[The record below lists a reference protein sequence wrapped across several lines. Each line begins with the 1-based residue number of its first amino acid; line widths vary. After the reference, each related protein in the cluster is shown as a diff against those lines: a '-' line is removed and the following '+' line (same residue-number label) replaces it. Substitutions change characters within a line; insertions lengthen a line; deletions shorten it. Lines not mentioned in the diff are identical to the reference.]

1 MKIVGD
7 NMLLVSEPSLGRSEK
22 IAIAKVIDSGW
33 ITMGDRVRAFEQAF
47 ARTHQVADAVAVSS
61 CTTGLHL
68 VMEAL
73 GIGPGDEVLVPSLT
87 FVATAN
93 SVLYAGGTP
102 VFVDIESLDVPL
114 ISPSDAAAKCTAK
127 TKAVVVMHYGG
138 YLVDGAAW
146 REFADEHGLYL
157 IEDAAHAAGL
167 DRSGIFGDAAVFSFF
182 SNKNMTTAEGGMVV
196 ARDDAVLAK
205 VRQMRSHGIT
215 SGTVQRL
222 ASHAVTYDVTMLGYN
237 YRMDELRA
245 ALGLVQLKNLKRW
258 NDKRQ
263 VLTNTYRRLL
273 AQHCPGVAVPFS
285 GPRASSCHILPVLL
299 PEGVDRQAVVSRMWD
314 AGVQT
319 SMHYPPIHEFSW
331 YRARFPSVR
340 LPRTEAYCRRELTL
354 PLHPKLTDLD
364 IGVVVRALARALQS
378 DEAPLSPD
386 LHPVAAAD
394 AASSPVLTG
403 ASRVIDLAV
412 ATLAIVVSAPA
423 MALIAV
429 AILLESGRPIFF
441 SQVRLGVGGRQFRMY
456 KFDKFDEHAPTTGQA
471 LTLEN
476 DPRLTRV
483 GRLLARTKLDELPQF
498 WNVLKGDMSLV
509 GPRPESL
516 AFRDCFQG
524 RYRAI
529 LDHKPGIFGPS
540 QVLFRDEAVFY
551 RGCPDLDRFYRQV
564 LFPMKAAIDLAYF
577 ARRTL
582 WRDLWWIVR
591 GVLAVVGWSSLTPD
605 RVALIQ
611 SSMTWR
617 GDDDLVGLSPAP
629 SRARARD
636 ARAPALRPALIGN
649 GQSVQPRS

>member
-1 MKIVGD
+1 
-7 NMLLVSEPSLGRSEK
+7 MLLVSEPSLGRNEK
-22 IAIAKVIDSGW
+22 AALAKVIDSGW

-47 ARTHQVADAVAVSS
+47 AETHQVADAVAVSS

-68 VMEAL
+68 AMEAL

-93 SVLYAGGTP
+93 SVLYAGATP

-114 ISPSDAAAKCTAK
+114 ISPRDAAAKCTAR

-138 YLVDGAAW
+138 YLVDAAAW
-146 REFADEHGLYL
+146 REFAREHGLYL

-167 DRSGIFGDAAVFSFF
+167 DRPGIFGDAAVFSFF

-245 ALGLVQLKNLKRW
+245 SIGLVQLKNLKRW
-258 NDKRQ
+258 NDTRQ
-263 VLTNTYRRLL
+263 ALTNTYRRLL

-285 GPRASSCHILPVLL
+285 RPRAASCHILPVLL

-331 YRARFPSVR
+331 YRARFPLLR
-340 LPRTEAYCRRELTL
+340 LPRTEEYCRRELTL

-364 IGVVVRALARALQS
+364 VDVIVRALARALKS

-386 LHPVAAAD
+386 PHSVGIE
-394 AASSPVLTG
+394 SPAPSPELSG
-403 ASRVIDLAV
+403 ASRIIDVIV
-412 ATLAIVVSAPA
+412 AIAGLVSFAPI
-423 MALIAV
+423 MGLIAA
-429 AILLESGRPIFF
+429 AILVESGRPIFF
-441 SQVRLGVGGRQFRMY
+441 SQIRLGVGGRQFRMY
-456 KFDKFDEHAPTTGQA
+456 KFDKFDENAPTIGHA
-471 LTLEN
+471 LTVGN

-483 GRLLARTKLDELPQF
+483 GRLLAWTKLDELPQF
-498 WNVLKGDMSLV
+498 WNVLKGDMSVV

-524 RYRAI
+524 RYRAV
-529 LDHKPGIFGPS
+529 LDYKPGIFGPS
-540 QVLFRDEAVFY
+540 QALFRDEAVFY
-551 RGCPDLDRFYRQV
+551 RGRPDLEQFYRRV

-577 ARRTL
+577 AHRTPL
-582 WRDLWWIVR
+582 RDLSWIAR
-591 GVLAVVGWSSLTPD
+591 GVLAVLGWSSLTAE
-605 RVALIQ
+605 REGLIE
-611 SSMTWR
+611 SSMEWNGA
-617 GDDDLVGLSPAP
+617 GDLAGSSPTP
-629 SRARARD
+629 SRTRIRVKTRAR
-636 ARAPALRPALIGN
+636 ALRPALIGN
-649 GQSVQPRS
+649 GQSVHRRS

>member
-1 MKIVGD
+1 
-7 NMLLVSEPSLGRSEK
+7 MLLVSEPSLGRNEK
-22 IAIAKVIDSGW
+22 AAIAKVIDSGW
-33 ITMGDRVRAFEQAF
+33 ITMGDRVRAFEQTF
-47 ARTHQVADAVAVSS
+47 ARTHGVADAVAVSS

-68 VMEAL
+68 AMEAL
-73 GIGPGDEVLVPSLT
+73 GIGPGDEVLVPALT

-93 SVLYAGGTP
+93 SVLYAGATP

-114 ISPSDAAAKCTAK
+114 ISPSDAAAKCTAR

-138 YLVDGAAW
+138 YLVSGALW
-146 REFADEHGLYL
+146 REFAREHGLYL

-205 VRQMRSHGIT
+205 ARQMRSHGIT

-245 ALGLVQLKNLKRW
+245 SIGLVQLKNLKRW
-258 NDKRQ
+258 NDTRQ
-263 VLTNTYRRLL
+263 ALTNTYRRLL
-273 AQHCPGVAVPFS
+273 AQHCPGVAMPFS
-285 GPRASSCHILPVLL
+285 RPRASSCHILPVLL
-299 PEGVDRQAVVSRMWD
+299 PEGADRQAVVSRMWD

-354 PLHPKLTDLD
+354 PLHPKLTDRD
-364 IGVVVRALARALQS
+364 VDVIVRALARALKS

-386 LHPVAAAD
+386 LDPVATDIPAPNPAL
-394 AASSPVLTG
+394 SGV
-403 ASRVIDLAV
+403 SRIIDVIV
-412 ATLAIVVSAPA
+412 ATAGFVAFAPI
-423 MALIAV
+423 MVLIAV
-429 AILLESGRPIFF
+429 AILVESGRPIFF
-441 SQVRLGVGGRQFRMY
+441 SQTRLGVGGRQFRMY
-456 KFDKFDEHAPTTGQA
+456 KFDKFDEKAPTTGGP

-498 WNVLKGDMSLV
+498 WNVLKGDMSIV

-524 RYRAI
+524 RYRAM
-529 LDHKPGIFGPS
+529 LDYKPGIFGPS
-540 QVLFRDEAVFY
+540 QVLFRNEAVFY
-551 RGCPDLDRFYRQV
+551 SGHHDLEQFYRQV

-577 ARRTL
+577 TQRTL
-582 WRDLWWIVR
+582 LRDISWIAR
-591 GVLAVVGWSSLTPD
+591 GVLAVFGWPSLTAE
-605 RVALIQ
+605 R
-611 SSMTWR
+611 
-617 GDDDLVGLSPAP
+617 VGLVESNMVWSAAGNLDGRCPTP
-629 SRARARD
+629 SRTRVRLKTRAG
-636 ARAPALRPALIGN
+636 ALSPKLIGG
-649 GQSVQPRS
+649 GQPVHRQS